1 MMYTRFG
8 LLFIYISVKVSG
20 IGKVSQVIFA
30 LVMPGGIAANLIAGG
45 IAEAGEDL
53 ASDQNRIYL
62 FILIWVYL

>member
-1 MMYTRFG
+1 MYTRFG
-8 LLFIYISVKVSG
+8 LLFIYILVKVSG